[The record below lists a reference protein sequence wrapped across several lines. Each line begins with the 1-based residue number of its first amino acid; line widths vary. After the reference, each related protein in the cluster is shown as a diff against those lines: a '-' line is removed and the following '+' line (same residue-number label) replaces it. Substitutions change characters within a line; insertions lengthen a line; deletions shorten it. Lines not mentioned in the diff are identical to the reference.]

1 MTAAQTDSWNIFP
14 SASNRLLVGL
24 AISVSMHVAIVLA
37 VRPVTYAYV
46 PPQPLHV
53 EIRDVTPAPTVDGA
67 SSVAAAQS
75 DYSALLSAP
84 AKASEPSRTEARETA
99 PDPHSGADLGLAT
112 DRYYLSSEVDVRA
125 EPIGETNL
133 VYPQSAYQQRLP
145 GKVTVSILISQRG
158 SVDEVAVVKA
168 DPPGIFEQAALSAAR
183 ELKFS
188 PALRGGRAVKSK
200 KLVEVEFDPYERI
213 SHP

>member
-1 MTAAQTDSWNIFP
+1 MTAAPTDSWSIFP

-24 AISVSMHVAIVLA
+24 AVSVTAHVAIVLA

-53 EIRDVTPAPTVDGA
+53 ELRDVTPAPAADAA

-75 DYSALLSAP
+75 DYSAPLSAP
-84 AKASEPSRTEARETA
+84 ARTTEPAKAESRETA
-99 PDPHSGADLGLAT
+99 ADPRSGADLGLAT

-133 VYPQSAYQQRLP
+133 VYPQLAYQQRLP

-158 SVDEVAVVKA
+158 SVDEVSVVKA
-168 DPPGIFEQAALSAAR
+168 EPPGIFEQAALNAVR